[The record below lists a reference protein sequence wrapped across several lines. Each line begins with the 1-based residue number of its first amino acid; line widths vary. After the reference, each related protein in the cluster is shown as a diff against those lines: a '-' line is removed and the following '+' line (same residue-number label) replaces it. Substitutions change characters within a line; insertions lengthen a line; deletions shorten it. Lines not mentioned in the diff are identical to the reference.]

1 MLNTKMCGFEQL
13 NLFNQSSLPQNRLVG
28 WQPVT
33 MATQIMS

>member
-1 MLNTKMCGFEQL
+1 MLNTKTCGFEQL
-13 NLFNQSSLPQNRLVG
+13 NLFNQSSLPQYRLVE